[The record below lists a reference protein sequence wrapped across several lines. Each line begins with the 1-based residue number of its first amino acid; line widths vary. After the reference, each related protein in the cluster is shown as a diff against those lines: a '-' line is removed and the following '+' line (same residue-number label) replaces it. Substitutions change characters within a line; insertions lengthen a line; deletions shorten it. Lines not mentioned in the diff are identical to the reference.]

1 MSLQG
6 RQATRL
12 SILALGLVAILVA
25 LLADRLGLDSSGS
38 FGRGQV
44 LVLTGGV
51 LLLLCG
57 ALWKHVPAA
66 YRTTAIL
73 FLNTL
78 VLVFLIELGALVL
91 STQGAK
97 QASNSIRPPYYAQQE
112 WSVTYWRE
120 HGAANRKQYHP
131 YTMWRR
137 RPFDGQTINVDANGF
152 RKTPGTCTE
161 PSYTVFAFGG
171 SALWGWGSPDSL
183 TIPGYLQRQL
193 RTPATA
199 STCVSNFGEDAYIS
213 TQEIMELM
221 QQLQRGK
228 IPDLVV
234 FYHGVNDAI
243 NALTAGRA
251 GIYLGEESIR
261 AKLEHGPA
269 RLLLAESE
277 AAAALQRLNSRDGLY
292 DTRDLEQL
300 ADEVVSVYLENCRIA
315 IGLANEYGFEVAF
328 FWQPVICV
336 GEKTLTDAEQTI
348 RDRMDETVIR
358 FYQSV
363 YARIEREAA
372 DNDALHYLAG
382 VFDDEPTQVWMDPL
396 HVTPVGNQLAAKM
409 IVESIGMGQED

>member
-1 MSLQG
+1 M
-6 RQATRL
+6 RL
-12 SILALGLVAILVA
+12 SIFALGLVAILVA
-25 LLADRLGLDSSGS
+25 LLADRIGLDSSGS

-51 LLLLCG
+51 LLVLCG
-57 ALWKHVPAA
+57 ALWKRVPAV
-66 YRTTAIL
+66 YRTTAVL
-73 FLNTL
+73 SLNTL
-78 VLVFLIELGALVL
+78 VLFFLFELGALVL
-91 STQGAK
+91 STHGAK
-97 QASNSIRPPYYAQQE
+97 QATNSSRPPYYAQQE
-112 WSVTYWRE
+112 WSATYWRE

-137 RPFDGQTINVDANGF
+137 LPFDGQTINVDANGF

-183 TIPGYLQRQL
+183 TIPACLQRQL
-193 RTPATA
+193 RTPGPA
-199 STCVSNFGEDAYIS
+199 STCVLNFGEDGYIS
-213 TQEIMELM
+213 TQEIMELI
-221 QQLQRGK
+221 QQLQHGK

-277 AAAALQRLNSRDGLY
+277 IAAAIQRLNSREGLY
-292 DTRDLEQL
+292 DTSDLEQL

-315 IGLANEYGFEVAF
+315 SGLADEYGFEVAF
-328 FWQPVICV
+328 FWQPVICI

-348 RDRMDETVIR
+348 RERMDEVVIR

-372 DNDALHYLAG
+372 GNDALHYLAR
-382 VFDDEPTQVWMDPL
+382 VFDDEPTQLWMDPL
-396 HVTPVGNQLAAKM
+396 HVTPVGNQLVAKT
-409 IVESIGMGQED
+409 IAESIGMEQED